1 MTKTKQLTIS
11 LIYFVVF
18 SWVVGVWGVTS
29 PDPYS
34 YKKTETQLTRISYFI
49 HQSKNKNINQKIS
62 SILDEVVDMADQGK
76 DFNNYLN
83 SQKLFDNIIIKKII
97 LEGLVKQLNQKE
109 EEINKLTNKYNE
121 LLLKIDNYTIRNNH
135 KKQVKER
142 DYTLFDELYYG
153 LFGVNFDIEKFKFH
167 FQEKYNIVSFILIWL
182 FFLTKIS
189 KRFNKIFDSI
199 ILILLWIGSYI
210 IIALSFSFKLI
221 STLIHGIVLL
231 FEFVGWG
238 FKDIKTAL
246 NRLYNKITNK
256 TNDFDNRYWDE
267 KRAKEQRVKR

>member
-1 MTKTKQLTIS
+1 MNKLFQIIIAILYMAFIFGFG
-11 LIYFVVF
+11 IA
-18 SWVVGVWGVTS
+18 WGVTS

-34 YKKTETQLTRISYFI
+34 YKKTETQLTRLSYFI

-62 SILDEVVDMADQGK
+62 SLLDEIVDMADQGK

-97 LEGLVKQLNQKE
+97 LEDLVEQLNKKE
-109 EEINKLTNKYNE
+109 NEIDKLTNKYNE
-121 LLLKIDNYTIRNNH
+121 LLLKIDNYTIRSNH

-153 LFGVNFDIEKFKFH
+153 LFGVNFDLEKFKFH
-167 FQEKYNIVSFILIWL
+167 FQENYNIVSFILIWL

-199 ILILLWIGSYI
+199 ILIILWIGSYI
-210 IIALSFSFKLI
+210 IIALSFSFKLV

-238 FKDIKTAL
+238 FKDVKTIL
-246 NRLYNKITNK
+246 NRIYNKITNK
-256 TNDFDNRYWDE
+256 TNDFDNRYWEE

>member
-1 MTKTKQLTIS
+1 ME
-11 LIYFVVF
+11 
-18 SWVVGVWGVTS
+18 
-29 PDPYS
+29 D
-34 YKKTETQLTRISYFI
+34 
-49 HQSKNKNINQKIS
+49 
-62 SILDEVVDMADQGK
+62 
-76 DFNNYLN
+76 
-83 SQKLFDNIIIKKII
+83 
-97 LEGLVKQLNQKE
+97 LVKQLNQKE

-153 LFGVNFDIEKFKFH
+153 LFGKNFDLEKFKFH
-167 FQEKYNIVSFILIWL
+167 FQEKYNIISFILIWL

-189 KRFNKIFDSI
+189 KTFNKVFDSI
-199 ILILLWIGSYI
+199 ILIILWVGSYI

-221 STLIHGIVLL
+221 ATFMHGIRLL

-238 FKDIKTAL
+238 FKDVKTIL

-267 KRAKEQRVKR
+267 KRAKEQRIKR